1 MNEARSLLTAVLAT
15 AEWRTMNTDEIYQL
29 IDDTACML
37 RGMTLDPAI
46 PAHAKGAMQTKIQVL
61 EEALEKL
68 ALELGG

>member
-1 MNEARSLLTAVLAT
+1 
-15 AEWRTMNTDEIYQL
+15 MNTDEIYQL